1 MRNPNVVEIQKQIR
15 AFNKQFSRIDK
26 AGLITN
32 SGYALVTDLIDYDR
46 MTMKGFAK
54 AGTKYLENMTEE
66 ELLAYSAD
74 IEDAYDILRW
84 DKEMSEFEISAKD
97 PESLLWK
104 MYNELDEMG
113 QPFDSDDIKDV
124 IDGVYEV
131 GYKEMASKMYKLLK
145 SKDYGLSDFN
155 DWFQTKRN
163 LS

>member
-1 MRNPNVVEIQKQIR
+1 MNPNIQMVQRQIR

-32 SGYALVTDLIDYDR
+32 QGYALVTDLIDYDR

-84 DKEMSEFEISAKD
+84 DKEMSNFELSAKD
-97 PESLLWK
+97 PELLLWTLF
-104 MYNELDEMG
+104 NEIEEQG
-113 QPFDSDDIKDV
+113 QPLNSDDIKDV
-124 IDGVYEV
+124 LDGVYEV
-131 GYKEMASKMYKLLK
+131 GIKEMASKMYKVLKEKEYGLADFDEWLK
-145 SKDYGLSDFN
+145 SKKGLE
-155 DWFQTKRN
+155 
-163 LS
+163 

>member
-1 MRNPNVVEIQKQIR
+1 MNPNIQMVQKQIR
-15 AFNKQFSRIDK
+15 AFNKQFSRIEK

-32 SGYALVTDLIDYDR
+32 QGFAIVTDLIDYDR

-84 DKEMSEFEISAKD
+84 DKEMSEFEFSAKD

-104 MYNELDEMG
+104 MYNELDANG
-113 QPFDSDDIKDV
+113 QPFDSDDVKDV

-131 GYKEMASKMYKLLK
+131 GFKEMASKMYKLLK
-145 SKDYGLSDFN
+145 DKDYGLSDFN
-155 DWFQTKRN
+155 DWFQSKRG
-163 LS
+163 LE